1 MLRASC
7 SYLLSMRIAF
17 LYNEATEEPAL
28 VAEEE
33 QPTLSPVVAA
43 LGRLGHT
50 VSCVACT
57 LDLSAVRRQLERIR
71 PDVAFNRVE
80 SLGGSDAMMA
90 AIPLLLETLHIPC
103 TGCSSEAL
111 AATASK
117 LAVKQRL
124 VRASLPTP
132 PWVASDGRV
141 HAGDRDSKMRWGT
154 ATRTRKFILKSV
166 YEHASFGLSDES
178 ILDSTELAAVKRAI
192 RRCNADYG
200 RPFFAEQFV
209 EGREFNLSV
218 VGDRPEVLPPAEI
231 DFSAL
236 PAGKPHIVNRD
247 AKCDA
252 STYEYRH
259 TPRRFDFPT
268 GDRALLNRLRQ
279 LAADCARLFN
289 VQGYARVDFRCDEH
303 GHPWILEVNSNP
315 CVSPNAGFMA
325 AMEQAGYSYDNAV
338 QRLLDDALSRG
349 IAGTPRSVNRRN
361 QRVPKRVLRT

>member
-1 MLRASC
+1 
-7 SYLLSMRIAF
+7 MRIAF
-17 LYNEATEEPAL
+17 LYNEATEDPAL

-57 LDLSAVRRQLERIR
+57 LDLSAVRRQMERTR
-71 PDVAFNRVE
+71 PDVVFNRVE

-90 AIPLLLETLHIPC
+90 AVPLLLETLQIPY

-111 AATASK
+111 ASTASK

-124 VRASLPTP
+124 VRAGLPTP
-132 PWVASDGRV
+132 AWIASDGRF
-141 HAGDRDSKMRWGT
+141 HAGGHETKKRWRIAAGS
-154 ATRTRKFILKSV
+154 RRFILKSV
-166 YEHASFGLSDES
+166 YEHASFRLNDES
-178 ILDSTELAAVKRAI
+178 ILDSPGMIEVKRAI
-192 RRCNADYG
+192 RRCKAESG
-200 RPFFAEQFV
+200 RPFFAEEFV

-218 VGDRPEVLPPAEI
+218 IGDKPDVLPPAEI

-236 PAGKPHIVNRD
+236 PAAKPHIVNRD

-252 STYEYRH
+252 STYEFHH
-259 TPRRFDFPT
+259 TPRRFDFPP
-268 GDRALLNRLRQ
+268 GDRALVNRLCQ

-289 VQGYARVDFRCDEH
+289 VNGYARVDFRCDEH
-303 GHPWILEVNSNP
+303 GEPWILEVNSNP

-325 AMEQAGYSYDNAV
+325 AMERAGYSYDEAV

-349 IAGTPRSVNRRN
+349 VEPRPQSDKRRN

>member
-1 MLRASC
+1 
-7 SYLLSMRIAF
+7 MRIAF
-17 LYNEATEEPAL
+17 LYNEATEDPAL

-57 LDLSAVRRQLERIR
+57 LDLSAVRRQLERMR
-71 PDVAFNRVE
+71 PDVVFNRVE

-90 AIPLLLETLHIPC
+90 AGPLLLETLQIPY

-124 VRASLPTP
+124 VRAGLPTL
-132 PWVASDGRV
+132 PWVALDGRFNT
-141 HAGDRDSKMRWGT
+141 GDRESEMRWRT
-154 ATRTRKFILKSV
+154 AAGSQKFILKSV
-166 YEHASFGLSDES
+166 YEHASFRLNDES
-178 ILDSTELAAVKRAI
+178 ILDSPDLTAVKRAI
-192 RRCNADYG
+192 RRCKTEFG
-200 RPFFAEQFV
+200 RPFFAEQFI

-218 VGDRPEVLPPAEI
+218 IGDKPEVLPPAEI

-236 PAGKPHIVNRD
+236 PAGKPRIVNRD

-252 STYEYRH
+252 STYEYHH
-259 TPRRFDFPT
+259 TPRRFDFPAN
-268 GDRALLNRLRQ
+268 DRALINRLRQ
-279 LAADCARLFN
+279 LAAECARLFH
-289 VQGYARVDFRCDEH
+289 VDGYARVDFRCDEH
-303 GHPWILEVNSNP
+303 GEPWILEVNSNP

-325 AMEQAGYSYDNAV
+325 TMERAGYTYDEAV
-338 QRLLDDALSRG
+338 QRLLDGALSRG
-349 IAGTPRSVNRRN
+349 IAARPQSGKRPD

>member
-1 MLRASC
+1 
-7 SYLLSMRIAF
+7 MRIAF
-17 LYNEATEEPAL
+17 LYNEATEDPAL

-43 LGRLGHT
+43 LGRQGHS

-57 LDLSAVRRQLERIR
+57 LDLSAVRRQLERTR
-71 PDVAFNRVE
+71 PDVVFNRVE

-90 AIPLLLETLHIPC
+90 AVPLLLETLQIPY

-124 VRASLPTP
+124 ARAGLPTP
-132 PWVASDGRV
+132 PWVASVGGF
-141 HAGDRDSKMRWGT
+141 HAGRHESKKRWRAAAGS
-154 ATRTRKFILKSV
+154 RRFILKSV
-166 YEHASFGLSDES
+166 YEHASFRLNDES
-178 ILDSTELAAVKRAI
+178 ILDSPDMAAVKRAI
-192 RRCNADYG
+192 RRCVAEFG

-218 VGDRPEVLPPAEI
+218 IGDKPEVLPPAEI

-252 STYEYRH
+252 STYEYHH
-259 TPRRFDFPT
+259 TPRRFDFPAD
-268 GDRALLNRLRQ
+268 DRALVNRLRQ

-289 VQGYARVDFRCDEH
+289 VDGYARVDFRCDEQ
-303 GHPWILEVNSNP
+303 GEPWILEVNSNP

-325 AMEQAGYSYDNAV
+325 AMERAGYSYDDAV
-338 QRLLDDALSRG
+338 ERLLDDALSRG
-349 IAGTPRSVNRRN
+349 IATRPGSCKLRD
-361 QRVPKRVLRT
+361 QQVPKRVLRT

>member
-1 MLRASC
+1 
-7 SYLLSMRIAF
+7 MRIAF
-17 LYNEATEEPAL
+17 LYNEATEDPTL

-43 LGRLGHT
+43 LDRLGHE
-50 VSCVACT
+50 VSCVAST

-71 PDVAFNRVE
+71 PDVVFNRVE

-90 AIPLLLETLHIPC
+90 AVPLLLETLQIPY

-124 VRASLPTP
+124 VRAGLPTP
-132 PWVASDGRV
+132 PWVASDGHF
-141 HAGDRDSKMRWGT
+141 HAGDRVSKTRWSTSAGGQ
-154 ATRTRKFILKSV
+154 RFILKSV
-166 YEHASFGLSDES
+166 YEHASFRLNDQS
-178 ILDSTELAAVKRAI
+178 ILDSPDIAAVKRAI
-192 RRCNADYG
+192 RRCNAEFG

-218 VGDRPEVLPPAEI
+218 IGDKPEVLPPAEI

-252 STYEYRH
+252 STYEYHH
-259 TPRRFDFPT
+259 TPRRFDFPAD
-268 GDRALLNRLRQ
+268 DRALVKRLRQ
-279 LAADCARLFN
+279 LAAECAQLFN
-289 VQGYARVDFRCDEH
+289 VKGYARVDFRCDEH
-303 GHPWILEVNSNP
+303 GEPWILEVNSNP

-325 AMEQAGYSYDNAV
+325 AMERAGYSYDEAIE
-338 QRLLDDALSRG
+338 RLLDDAQSRG
-349 IAGTPRSVNRRN
+349 IAPRSQSGKRRD
-361 QRVPKRVLRT
+361 QRVSKRVLRA

>member
-1 MLRASC
+1 
-7 SYLLSMRIAF
+7 MRIAF
-17 LYNEATEEPAL
+17 LYNEATEDPAL
-28 VAEEE
+28 IAEEE

-43 LGRLGHT
+43 LGRLGHS

-71 PDVAFNRVE
+71 PDLVFNRVE

-90 AIPLLLETLHIPC
+90 AVPLLVETLQIAY

-111 AATASK
+111 AATSSK
-117 LAVKQRL
+117 LAVKQRM
-124 VRASLPTP
+124 VRAGLPTP
-132 PWVASDGRV
+132 PWVGADGGF
-141 HAGDRDSKMRWGT
+141 HAGDRESKLRWRT
-154 ATRTRKFILKSV
+154 AAGARKFILKSV
-166 YEHASFGLSDES
+166 YEHASFRLNDES
-178 ILDSTELAAVKRAI
+178 ILDSADMVAVKQAL
-192 RRCNADYG
+192 RRCNSEFG
-200 RPFFAEQFV
+200 RPFFAEQFI

-218 VGDRPEVLPPAEI
+218 IGDKPEVLPPAEI

-252 STYEYRH
+252 STYEYHH
-259 TPRRFDFPT
+259 TPRRFDFPAH
-268 GDRALLNRLRQ
+268 DQALVKRLCQ

-289 VQGYARVDFRCDEH
+289 VQGYARIDFRCDEH
-303 GHPWILEVNSNP
+303 GEPWILEVNSNP

-325 AMEQAGYSYDNAV
+325 AMERAGYSYDEAI

-349 IAGTPRSVNRRN
+349 IAVRPPPGKRRE
-361 QRVPKRVLRT
+361 QRAPKPVFRT